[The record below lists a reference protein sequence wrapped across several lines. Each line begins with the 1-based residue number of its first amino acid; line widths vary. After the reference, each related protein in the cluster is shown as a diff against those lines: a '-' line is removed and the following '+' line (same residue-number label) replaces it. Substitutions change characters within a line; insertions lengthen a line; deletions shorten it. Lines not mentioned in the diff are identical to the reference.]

1 MSKHGDEHIK
11 AFFDDLSEDYQ
22 DRKRGKNPFLN
33 YFNEQRLTVSTEHL
47 IKSDKLKILDLGAG
61 TGFLYDHLVNLGIDV
76 SGYFAV
82 DISDDM
88 LSGSSIPVDQRK
100 QASVDDLEVL
110 SERTFDRVFCLGLT
124 TYLSESVL
132 IKLIE
137 DSYRLL
143 NPGGKLVISF
153 TNRDSFDFK
162 FRSLFRMILPNF
174 IKKGRVLSLFSIQ
187 SLRSNEAINIM
198 QGVGF
203 DSERLMY
210 LNQTVFPFNR
220 IFPSFSIWL
229 AKKFYNLSSPKLKRW
244 SSDFLVIASKDS

>member
-1 MSKHGDEHIK
+1 MSKNGNEHIK
-11 AFFDDLSEDYQ
+11 ALFDDLSEGYQ
-22 DRKRGKNPFLN
+22 DRKREKNPFLK
-33 YFNEQRLTVSTEHL
+33 YFNEQRLTVSTEDL
-47 IKSDKLKILDLGAG
+47 IKAKKLKILDLGAG
-61 TGFLYDHLVNLGIDV
+61 TGFLYDHLVNMGIDV
-76 SGYFAV
+76 SDYFAV

-88 LSGSSIPVDQRK
+88 LSRSSIPVDQRK
-100 QASVDDLEVL
+100 LASVDDLEVL
-110 SERTFDRVFCLGLT
+110 SDRTFDCIFCLGLT
-124 TYLSESVL
+124 TYLSESAL

-137 DSYRLL
+137 DSYSLL
-143 NPGGKLVISF
+143 NPKGKLIISF

-162 FRSLFRMILPNF
+162 FRGVLRMVLPKF
-174 IKKGRVLSLFSIQ
+174 IKKGRVLSLFYIQ
-187 SLRSNEAINIM
+187 SLRSNQAINII